1 METSTDDFFNRI
13 ETSKYLPTL
22 PHIILKLIEVCNRDD
37 STSKDISQVIN
48 KDLSLTAK
56 VLRMVNSVYY
66 GLPQKVSDIGQA
78 ISLLGTDAVKNIAIS
93 TAVYHAFER
102 AKGDAI
108 FNLKS
113 FWRHSLL
120 CATLAKLIAKKTL
133 YPTPEEA
140 FLSGL
145 LHDIGKLVLWVN
157 FPREYAEIIQSSKN
171 HPDFILAG
179 EMRLGATHCRV
190 GAWLINQWQLQ
201 SFMADAVLYH
211 HESVANILD
220 SLPLVKII
228 YVANILCRK
237 TKVDDQIQYEI
248 AEEVFGFS
256 HPEVEAM
263 RQQAEEEVK
272 QIAESLDIEI
282 APPLTLEKEDLA
294 KELGKRED
302 ILKEVKDMSLLH
314 GTVRNL
320 LEAHDE
326 EAILKIVLQG
336 FQVLFDIKDTFF
348 FLYDSE
354 RDMLV
359 GRGIPGQPQHDLLN
373 EVAIPFQNGKS
384 ILVRS
389 LHRKEPIDSFSFHKK
404 SSLTI
409 IDEQIIR
416 AMGQGGILCLPM
428 LAHRQAVGVLVLGI
442 DHARFSRLSN
452 QLRLLTLSTSQAALA
467 LHAHAIRRSQEKVI
481 QAERLTASLEIA
493 RKVAHEVNSPL
504 SIIKNYLKVLELKL
518 PKKDLAQEELKII
531 TEEIDRIALIVREL
545 SDFSEPVIERSETLD
560 INALLTDVTR
570 ITKDSDLLDDN
581 IHVHLN
587 LDPFLPTIVS
597 EKNSLKQIF
606 INLLKN
612 AGEAMPDGGN
622 IHITTRHV
630 SHKLLDKAQEDREE
644 VSGSVEI
651 TISDDGPGLPETIK
665 ARLFEPFVSTKGEG
679 HSGLGLSIVHS
690 ILKELGGTVRCSSDG
705 RRGTSFK
712 IILPVEKN

>member
-1 METSTDDFFNRI
+1 
-13 ETSKYLPTL
+13 
-22 PHIILKLIEVCNRDD
+22 
-37 STSKDISQVIN
+37 
-48 KDLSLTAK
+48 
-56 VLRMVNSVYY
+56 
-66 GLPQKVSDIGQA
+66 
-78 ISLLGTDAVKNIAIS
+78 
-93 TAVYHAFER
+93 
-102 AKGDAI
+102 
-108 FNLKS
+108 
-113 FWRHSLL
+113 
-120 CATLAKLIAKKTL
+120 
-133 YPTPEEA
+133 
-140 FLSGL
+140 
-145 LHDIGKLVLWVN
+145 
-157 FPREYAEIIQSSKN
+157 
-171 HPDFILAG
+171 
-179 EMRLGATHCRV
+179 
-190 GAWLINQWQLQ
+190 
-201 SFMADAVLYH
+201 
-211 HESVANILD
+211 
-220 SLPLVKII
+220 
-228 YVANILCRK
+228 
-237 TKVDDQIQYEI
+237 EI

-256 HPEVEAM
+256 HPEVEVM

-272 QIAESLDIEI
+272 QIAGSLDIEI
-282 APPLTLEKEDLA
+282 APAMTLEKEDLA
-294 KELGKRED
+294 KELSKRED
-302 ILKEVKDMSLLH
+302 ILKKVKDMSLLH

-326 EAILKIVLQG
+326 EAILKIILQG
-336 FQVLFDIKDTFF
+336 LQVLFDVKDTFF

-373 EVAIPFQNGKS
+373 EVAIPLQNGKS
-384 ILVRS
+384 ILVKS
-389 LHRKEPIDSFSFHKK
+389 LRRKEPIDSFSFHKK
-404 SSLTI
+404 SSPTI

-452 QLRLLTLSTSQAALA
+452 QARLLTLSTSQAALA
-467 LHAHAIRRSQEKVI
+467 LHAHAIRRSQEKVV

-518 PKKDLAQEELKII
+518 PKKELAQEELKII

-570 ITKDSDLLDDN
+570 ITKGSDLLHDN

-587 LDPFLPTIVS
+587 LEPFLPTIVS

-630 SHKLLDKAQEDREE
+630 SHKLLNKAQEDREE